1 LKIRSGLPRVTKAL
15 RPRGSL
21 EAVTIQGRTT
31 MRNRGLTT
39 VLAASAAGGALAL
52 AGCGGASPSGHSASQ
67 VAASV
72 SAAASQ
78 AASSSQGS
86 SSSAKIN
93 VCADLPASTAS
104 QITGT
109 KLTSAKASN
118 VEGVIFECEY
128 KGPKF
133 ALLQVNVDIGNG
145 LGDYSED
152 ISALSTVGHK
162 PDSVS
167 GAGDKAY
174 SMPDPNGNAG
184 SAGAAAFSSFGA
196 LFGTTYIKIG
206 GLTYVTANQGT
217 KIANEIH
224 SKM

>member
-1 LKIRSGLPRVTKAL
+1 
-15 RPRGSL
+15 
-21 EAVTIQGRTT
+21 

-39 VLAASAAGGALAL
+39 ALAASAAGAALAL
-52 AGCGGASPSGHSASQ
+52 AGCGGSGSGSSSGHSASQ

-78 AASSSQGS
+78 AASSGQGS

-93 VCADLPASTAS
+93 VCADLPASVAS
-104 QITGT
+104 QLSGT

-118 VEGVIFECEY
+118 VEGVIFNCEY
-128 KGPKF
+128 NGPNY
-133 ALLQVNVDIGNG
+133 ALLQISVDVGNG
-145 LGDYSED
+145 PGDYSED

-162 PDSVS
+162 PNSVS
-167 GAGDKAY
+167 GVGDKAF
-174 SMPDPNGNAG
+174 SEPNPNGNAG
-184 SAGAAAFSSFGA
+184 SAGAAASASFGV
-196 LFGTTYIKIG
+196 LYGQTYIKIG
-206 GLTYVTANQGT
+206 GLTYVSASQGT